1 MDLSQFLDVTCDEG
15 ESPLF
20 DSFTEEDIVLLDE
33 EPLTAAAPSP
43 KNGKRAHPNY
53 QGVGQ
58 RGPPVKKV
66 RRAVNAAPGAGA
78 GAQKR
83 RQVAGGGKQDL
94 ARTLGLQALSAQ
106 AVGILQSQNITV
118 KKIQPAAG
126 APRTQPAPPVRPA
139 GSITWKYK
147 QLMENQYTADI
158 RDETIAYS
166 DFITYSTE
174 DPWLMCQTSFFEN
187 TYCFVILVLRIHMF
201 LGLPDGSVT
210 ICQRSGS
217 GSFYQ
222 AKLVR
227 KTLIPTVL

>member
-15 ESPLF
+15 ESPIF

-53 QGVGQ
+53 QGVAQ

-66 RRAVNAAPGAGA
+66 RRAVNAAPGTG
-78 GAQKR
+78 GSAQKR
-83 RQVAGGGKQDL
+83 RQVAGGVGKQDL

-118 KKIQPAAG
+118 KKIQPAG
-126 APRTQPAPPVRPA
+126 APRAQPPVPVRPA

-158 RDETIAYS
+158 RD
-166 DFITYSTE
+166 D
-174 DPWLMCQTSFFEN
+174 C
-187 TYCFVILVLRIHMF
+187 
-201 LGLPDGSVT
+201 
-210 ICQRSGS
+210 
-217 GSFYQ
+217 
-222 AKLVR
+222 
-227 KTLIPTVL
+227 LI

>member
-15 ESPLF
+15 ESPIF

-33 EPLTAAAPSP
+33 EPLTAAVPPSP

-53 QGVGQ
+53 QGVAQ
-58 RGPPVKKV
+58 RGPPIKKV
-66 RRAVNAAPGAGA
+66 RRAVPAAAGT

-83 RQVAGGGKQDL
+83 RQGPGGGKQDL

-118 KKIQPAAG
+118 KKIQPAA
-126 APRTQPAPPVRPA
+126 APRAQPTSIRPA

-158 RDETIAYS
+158 RD
-166 DFITYSTE
+166 D
-174 DPWLMCQTSFFEN
+174 C
-187 TYCFVILVLRIHMF
+187 
-201 LGLPDGSVT
+201 
-210 ICQRSGS
+210 
-217 GSFYQ
+217 
-222 AKLVR
+222 
-227 KTLIPTVL
+227 LI

>member
-15 ESPLF
+15 ESPIF

-66 RRAVNAAPGAGA
+66 RRAVNASPGAGV

-83 RQVAGGGKQDL
+83 RQGAAGGGKQDL

-126 APRTQPAPPVRPA
+126 APRAQPVPVRPA

-158 RDETIAYS
+158 RDDCLS
-166 DFITYSTE
+166 
-174 DPWLMCQTSFFEN
+174 
-187 TYCFVILVLRIHMF
+187 
-201 LGLPDGSVT
+201 
-210 ICQRSGS
+210 
-217 GSFYQ
+217 
-222 AKLVR
+222 
-227 KTLIPTVL
+227 

>member
-15 ESPLF
+15 ENPLF

-53 QGVGQ
+53 QGGAQ

-66 RRAVNAAPGAGA
+66 RRAVNAAPGTG
-78 GAQKR
+78 GSAQKR
-83 RQVAGGGKQDL
+83 RQVAGGGGKQDL

-118 KKIQPAAG
+118 KKIQPAA
-126 APRTQPAPPVRPA
+126 APRAQPSNIRPA

-158 RDETIAYS
+158 RD
-166 DFITYSTE
+166 D
-174 DPWLMCQTSFFEN
+174 C
-187 TYCFVILVLRIHMF
+187 
-201 LGLPDGSVT
+201 
-210 ICQRSGS
+210 
-217 GSFYQ
+217 
-222 AKLVR
+222 
-227 KTLIPTVL
+227 LIIF

>member
-1 MDLSQFLDVTCDEG
+1 MTNVIQYVIPCRLPGDVLTPLLAAESDVLPPLSYTMDLSQFLDVTCDEG
-15 ESPLF
+15 ESPIF

-53 QGVGQ
+53 QGGVAQ

-66 RRAVNAAPGAGA
+66 RRAVNAAPGTG
-78 GAQKR
+78 GSAQKR
-83 RQVAGGGKQDL
+83 RQGAGGGGKQDL

-118 KKIQPAAG
+118 KKIQPTAG
-126 APRTQPAPPVRPA
+126 APRAQPLPVRPA

-158 RDETIAYS
+158 RDDS
-166 DFITYSTE
+166 
-174 DPWLMCQTSFFEN
+174 
-187 TYCFVILVLRIHMF
+187 
-201 LGLPDGSVT
+201 
-210 ICQRSGS
+210 RS
-217 GSFYQ
+217 
-222 AKLVR
+222 
-227 KTLIPTVL
+227 

>member
-15 ESPLF
+15 ESPIF

-33 EPLTAAAPSP
+33 EPLTAAVPPSP

-53 QGVGQ
+53 QGVAQ
-58 RGPPVKKV
+58 RGPPIKKV
-66 RRAVNAAPGAGA
+66 RRAVPAAAGT

-83 RQVAGGGKQDL
+83 RQGPGGGKQDL

-118 KKIQPAAG
+118 KKIQPAA
-126 APRTQPAPPVRPA
+126 APRAQPTSIRPA

-158 RDETIAYS
+158 RDDCLIWF
-166 DFITYSTE
+166 DF
-174 DPWLMCQTSFFEN
+174 
-187 TYCFVILVLRIHMF
+187 
-201 LGLPDGSVT
+201 
-210 ICQRSGS
+210 
-217 GSFYQ
+217 FYQ
-222 AKLVR
+222 FV
-227 KTLIPTVL
+227 TLYQVADPRSFDPDPDSAF

>member
-15 ESPLF
+15 ESPIF

-53 QGVGQ
+53 QGVTQ

-66 RRAVNAAPGAGA
+66 RRAVPSAAGT

-83 RQVAGGGKQDL
+83 RQGPGGGKQDL

-126 APRTQPAPPVRPA
+126 APRAQPVPPVRPA

-158 RDETIAYS
+158 RD
-166 DFITYSTE
+166 D
-174 DPWLMCQTSFFEN
+174 C
-187 TYCFVILVLRIHMF
+187 
-201 LGLPDGSVT
+201 
-210 ICQRSGS
+210 
-217 GSFYQ
+217 
-222 AKLVR
+222 
-227 KTLIPTVL
+227 LI

>member
-15 ESPLF
+15 ESPIF

-33 EPLTAAAPSP
+33 EPLTAAAPTAA

-53 QGVGQ
+53 QGVTQ

-66 RRAVNAAPGAGA
+66 RRAVPSAPGAGT

-83 RQVAGGGKQDL
+83 RQGPGGGKQDL

-126 APRTQPAPPVRPA
+126 APRAQPANIRPA

-158 RDETIAYS
+158 RDDCLS
-166 DFITYSTE
+166 
-174 DPWLMCQTSFFEN
+174 
-187 TYCFVILVLRIHMF
+187 
-201 LGLPDGSVT
+201 
-210 ICQRSGS
+210 
-217 GSFYQ
+217 
-222 AKLVR
+222 
-227 KTLIPTVL
+227 

>member
-1 MDLSQFLDVTCDEG
+1 MLCRVVKPTHLVFLEKRHVIQYVIPCRPSGDVLIPSHLPIRTSPPPPSTMDLSQFLDVTCDEG

-33 EPLTAAAPSP
+33 EPLTAAVPSP

-66 RRAVNAAPGAGA
+66 RRAVPAAPGASA

-83 RQVAGGGKQDL
+83 RQGAGGGKQDL
-94 ARTLGLQALSAQ
+94 ARSLGLQALSAQ

-126 APRTQPAPPVRPA
+126 APRAQPTNIRPA

-158 RDETIAYS
+158 RD
-166 DFITYSTE
+166 D
-174 DPWLMCQTSFFEN
+174 C
-187 TYCFVILVLRIHMF
+187 
-201 LGLPDGSVT
+201 
-210 ICQRSGS
+210 
-217 GSFYQ
+217 
-222 AKLVR
+222 
-227 KTLIPTVL
+227 LI